1 MKRALPQY
9 TAPAEFLAEAAAVS
23 ARHAAERGDSGLP
36 AAHRPRCVAARE
48 DDYRRQ
54 WRQRACLSPP
64 QADPYARLAA
74 RGRAPP
80 PQAPHERPRTYRDV
94 MAEHGLD
101 VEQAEVE
108 RALARKRREEE
119 EATATATTE
128 NKGGRDSKG
137 EEEEDDAGPRWLLA
151 VVKGGATLAQVDL
164 GAVARASRDGTVKFG
179 AAGAGC
185 DVVLAHASCSAHH
198 AKLRMPPP
206 TEAGDGAEGGEEEA
220 ACPRIVDLG
229 SAHGTFVDGE
239 RLAPGVY
246 RALHDGAVVT
256 FAQSTRE
263 YLVMRR

>member
-128 NKGGRDSKG
+128 NKDGRDSKG
-137 EEEEDDAGPRWLLA
+137 EGEDDAGPRWLLA

-185 DVVLAHASCSAHH
+185 DVVLSHASCSAHH

-206 TEAGDGAEGGEEEA
+206 AEAGDGAEGGEEEA

>member
-9 TAPAEFLAEAAAVS
+9 TAPTEFLDEAAAVS
-23 ARHAAERGDSGLP
+23 ARHAAERGDSTVP
-36 AAHRPRCVAARE
+36 AAHGPRCVAARE

-54 WRQRACLSPP
+54 WRRRACLSPP
-64 QADPYARLAA
+64 KADPYARLAA
-74 RGRAPP
+74 RTRGPQQP
-80 PQAPHERPRTYRDV
+80 PQEEHARTYRDV
-94 MAEHGLD
+94 MAEHELD

-108 RALARKRREEE
+108 RALARKRRDDADADAAA
-119 EATATATTE
+119 ATARAHKTARADAE
-128 NKGGRDSKG
+128 AEG
-137 EEEEDDAGPRWLLA
+137 EGEAEGETGPRWLLA

-164 GAVARASRDGTVKFG
+164 GAAARARGDGTVRFG

-198 AKLRMPPP
+198 AKLRMPPADGG
-206 TEAGDGAEGGEEEA
+206 AGDE
-220 ACPRIVDLG
+220 ACPRLVDLG

-256 FAQSTRE
+256 FAHSTRQ